1 MGITGFIP
9 WEYMRLLSF
18 LLESATKTLV
28 WPFAALTVFSNSF
41 RACFFS
47 FWFAGAAVTANGR
60 SELASTAKWSL

>member
-41 RACFFS
+41 GAFP
-47 FWFAGAAVTANGR
+47 FWFAGAAITANGR